1 MDGREKVLKGA
12 LILVVVVALCV
23 VFDGVVQWFGPAVA
37 APAFACLF
45 IIQVVCWLD
54 SNLTVRWR

>member
-1 MDGREKVLKGA
+1 MNGREKVLKGA
-12 LILVVVVALCV
+12 LILVAVVALWA
-23 VFDGVVQWFGPAVA
+23 VFDGVVQWFGHAVA

-45 IIQVVCWLD
+45 IIQIVCWLD

>member
-12 LILVVVVALCV
+12 LMLVAVVVLWA
-23 VFDGVVQWFGPAVA
+23 VFYGVVQWFGPDVA
-37 APAFACLF
+37 AQVFACLF

-54 SNLTVRWR
+54 SNLMVRWR